1 MPGVLCVRTWTPLT
15 VPHKKTRERKRK
27 AGRRKGAESGKLSV
41 LEILKNVFM
50 TEGVARRVTKGHFW

>member
-15 VPHKKTRERKRK
+15 VPHKKTR
-27 AGRRKGAESGKLSV
+27 GRRKGAESGKLSV

-50 TEGVARRVTKGHFW
+50 TEGVAGRVTKGHFW